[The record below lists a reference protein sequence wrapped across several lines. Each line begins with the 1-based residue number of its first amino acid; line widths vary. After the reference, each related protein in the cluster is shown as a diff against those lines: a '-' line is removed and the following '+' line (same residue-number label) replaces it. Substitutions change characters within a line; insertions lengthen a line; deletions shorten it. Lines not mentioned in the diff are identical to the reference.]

1 MGACI
6 LRGMAKLCQATLV
19 WRVGP
24 TVRGFVEGPHCLRH
38 TTHTDKKELFA
49 TCCAPPKHTL
59 LGLAN
64 PSCHLCRVNKG
75 HVLTWPHVEGP
86 LDPTTRPFC
95 GRSLL
100 DNRDSSTQKA
110 DIRTSTTHTL
120 RTTSTRTF
128 SHAQPA
134 CASQM
139 ASPQFGRLT
148 NTASTFNVAMAA
160 CVRTSQI
167 LEGQGWQAFACM
179 CSQC

>member
-110 DIRTSTTHTL
+110 DIRTSTTHMHTSHNIVL
-120 RTTSTRTF
+120 TRTTR
-128 SHAQPA
+128 
-134 CASQM
+134 M
-139 ASPQFGRLT
+139 RLT
-148 NTASTFNVAMAA
+148 NGFAA
-160 CVRTSQI
+160 VWALNKHSEHIQRGHGCVRTYLSDT
-167 LEGQGWQAFACM
+167 
-179 CSQC
+179 